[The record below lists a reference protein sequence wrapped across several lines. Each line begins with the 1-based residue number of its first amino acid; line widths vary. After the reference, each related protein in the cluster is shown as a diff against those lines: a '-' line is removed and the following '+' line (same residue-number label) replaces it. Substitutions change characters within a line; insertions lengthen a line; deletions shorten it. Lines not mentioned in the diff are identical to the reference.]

1 MSVVGAAI
9 ILGLVVAGL
18 VRMKIARPVVA
29 IVCILFG
36 LVLGAT
42 PIGDG
47 LYAGVAAVGAWLSDA
62 VTGL

>member
-1 MSVVGAAI
+1 MSVIGAVV
-9 ILGLVVAGL
+9 ILGLIVAGL
-18 VRMKIARPVVA
+18 LKMKIARPVAA

-42 PIGDG
+42 PIGEG
-47 LYAGVAAVGAWLSDA
+47 LYSAVTSVGLWLSDA